1 MSRAAAVERSP
12 RHTMRGRHNCA
23 VSVLGDT
30 HRAASQPGDVASDG
44 PILVVDSDPN
54 LGRAIADQLI
64 ADGYQVQ
71 LARTAEHARVLS
83 RATAPALAVLGNIDC
98 PRGALQLLEEIR
110 ESDRL
115 NNPWDEALPTIV
127 LSSRAHEL
135 DVLRAFEAGA
145 DDFIARPPRYLEL
158 RARLRAI
165 LRRTGGAPR
174 SERVLE
180 IGPLAIDSAAHAVTL
195 HGEPVVLR
203 RREFELLLHLAGDP
217 RKVFDKD
224 ELLRAVWGYR
234 CSGSTRTVDSHAS
247 RLRRK
252 LDVDGTRPWVINV
265 WGVGYRLF

>member
-1 MSRAAAVERSP
+1 MSQGAALEPCP
-12 RHTMRGRHNCA
+12 RRTVSGARNCA
-23 VSVLGDT
+23 VGGLGGAP
-30 HRAASQPGDVASDG
+30 RNASHHGDGTPHG
-44 PILVVDSDPN
+44 PILVVESDRN

-64 ADGYQVQ
+64 ADGYEVQ

-83 RATAPALAVLGNIDC
+83 RASAPRLAVLGNIDC
-98 PRGALQLLEEIR
+98 RRGALQLLEEIR
-110 ESDRL
+110 ASDRV
-115 NNPWDEALPTIV
+115 NSPWDEALPAIV
-127 LSSRAHEL
+127 VSSRAHEL

-145 DDFIARPPRYLEL
+145 DDFVARPPRYLEL

-165 LRRTGGAPR
+165 LRRTDSAPQA
-174 SERVLE
+174 ERVLE
-180 IGPLAIDSAAHAVTL
+180 FGPLAIDSGAHAVTL
-195 HGEPVVLR
+195 HGQPVELR

-217 RKVFDKD
+217 RKVFGKD

-252 LDVDGTRPWVINV
+252 LDLDGSRPWVINV

>member
-1 MSRAAAVERSP
+1 MSRAAIEQFPRQRMSGRRS
-12 RHTMRGRHNCA
+12 CA
-23 VSVLGDT
+23 VTVIGDT
-30 HRAASQPGDVASDG
+30 HRPASQREDDAAHG
-44 PILVVDSDPN
+44 PILVVESDRN

-64 ADGYQVQ
+64 ADGYLVQ

-83 RATAPALAVLGNIDC
+83 RATAPGLAVLGNIEC

-110 ESDRL
+110 EPDRL
-115 NNPWDEALPTIV
+115 DSPWDRALPAIV
-127 LSSRAHEL
+127 VSSRAHEL

-158 RARLRAI
+158 RARLRAV
-165 LRRTGGAPR
+165 LRRTGSGPNA
-174 SERVLE
+174 ERVLE
-180 IGPLAIDSAAHAVTL
+180 FGPLAIDSAAHAVTL
-195 HGEPVVLR
+195 HGEPVALR
-203 RREFELLLHLAGDP
+203 RREFELLLHLARDP
-217 RKVFDKD
+217 RRVFGKD

-252 LDVDGTRPWVINV
+252 LDVDGSRPWVINV

>member
-1 MSRAAAVERSP
+1 MSRAATEQFP
-12 RHTMRGRHNCA
+12 RQRMSGRRGCA
-23 VSVLGDT
+23 VTVLGDSL
-30 HRAASQPGDVASDG
+30 RPAAQREDGAAQG
-44 PILVVDSDPN
+44 PILVVESDRR

-71 LARTAEHARVLS
+71 LARSAEHARVLS
-83 RATAPALAVLGNIDC
+83 RATTPGLAVLGNIDC
-98 PRGALQLLEEIR
+98 PRGALGLLEEIR
-110 ESDRL
+110 ESDRPGS
-115 NNPWDEALPTIV
+115 PWDRALPAIV
-127 LSSRAHEL
+127 VSSRAHEL

-158 RARLRAI
+158 RARLRAV
-165 LRRTGGAPR
+165 LRRTGAAPNG
-174 SERVLE
+174 ERVLE
-180 IGPLAIDSAAHAVTL
+180 LGPLVIDSAAHAVTL
-195 HGEPVVLR
+195 HGEPVALR

-217 RKVFDKD
+217 RKVFGKD

-252 LDVDGTRPWVINV
+252 LDVDGSRPWVINV